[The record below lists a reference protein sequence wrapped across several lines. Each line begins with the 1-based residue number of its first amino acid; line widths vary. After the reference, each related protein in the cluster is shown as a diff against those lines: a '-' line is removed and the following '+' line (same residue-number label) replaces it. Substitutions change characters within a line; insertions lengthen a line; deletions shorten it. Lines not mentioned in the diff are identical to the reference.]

1 MATNIILLQKGD
13 RPVNYE
19 KDQSAENEISYVSE
33 PAVAYAAP
41 GKTARE
47 PWEADPADDEDWDA
61 PDADDWLEEAL
72 KDPRFLAMLDRD
84 LAQNK
89 ADLEAGRYYTSEE
102 IGEHIKQ
109 WERDAI
115 LNEKL

>member
-1 MATNIILLQKGD
+1 
-13 RPVNYE
+13 VNYE
-19 KDQSAENEISYVSE
+19 KDQSAESEISYVSE
-33 PAVAYAAP
+33 PAVAYAVR

-47 PWEADPADDEDWDA
+47 PWETDAADGEDWDDYDC

-89 ADLEAGRYYTSEE
+89 ADYEAGLYYTSEE
-102 IGEHIKQ
+102 IEEHIKQ
-109 WERDAI
+109 WERDA
-115 LNEKL
+115 LNAL

>member
-1 MATNIILLQKGD
+1 
-13 RPVNYE
+13 VNYE

-33 PAVAYAAP
+33 PAVAYAP
-41 GKTARE
+41 RGKTARE
-47 PWEADPADDEDWDA
+47 PWEVDSADGDGEDWDDPDA

-89 ADLEAGRYYTSEE
+89 ADYEAGLYYTSEE
-102 IGEHIKQ
+102 IGEHINQ
-109 WERDAI
+109 WERDAL